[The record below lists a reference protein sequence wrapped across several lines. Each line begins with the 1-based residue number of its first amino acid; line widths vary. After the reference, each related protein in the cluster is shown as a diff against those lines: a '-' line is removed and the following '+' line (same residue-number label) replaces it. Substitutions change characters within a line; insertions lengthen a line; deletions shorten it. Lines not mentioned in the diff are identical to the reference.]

1 MHRFY
6 VAAPLPVV
14 GEVTFAGEAAHRIG
28 RVLRLGPGERVGL
41 FDGSGREVV
50 AVLERVSARDAVARI
65 ASELPPPPDGPR
77 LHLYPTLIRPARF
90 EWLVEKAAELGAT
103 LVQPVLTERCQVRAS
118 EIGAAKLAR
127 WERLAIE
134 AAEQCGR
141 RTLPELRPP
150 VPFTRALDGLAGIVL
165 LPWEEARGEAVPA
178 GEALRRA
185 FAAHG
190 AVRRVRGTPRPLP
203 VAYEGET
210 SPPAALAGECGDGG
224 ELSRG
229 GLALAPDAVAQ
240 PDALPPVTII
250 IGPEGG
256 LTAGEVDAARTHR
269 ALVASLGPL
278 VLRAETAAV
287 AAMALAVDAWAAAMR
302 TV

>member
-6 VAAPLPVV
+6 VAAPLPVQ
-14 GEVTFAGEAAHRIG
+14 GDVTIDGEAAHRVG

-50 AVLERVSARDAVARI
+50 AALARVSARDVVATI
-65 ASELPPPPDGPR
+65 VSELPPPPAGPS
-77 LHLYPTLIRPARF
+77 LHLHPALIRPARF
-90 EWLVEKAAELGAT
+90 DWLVEKAAELGVT
-103 LVQPVLTERCQVRAS
+103 LVQPVVTERCQVRAS

-141 RTLPELRPP
+141 RTLPELLPP
-150 VPFTRALDGLAGIVL
+150 LPFERALDGMAGILL

-178 GEALRRA
+178 GEVLGRA
-185 FAAHG
+185 FAAHRAAHTDG
-190 AVRRVRGTPRPLP
+190 SRVPSPLP
-203 VAYEGET
+203 VAREGEST
-210 SPPAALAGECGDGG
+210 APAVQPRDQDGGPDEHSGPPADR
-224 ELSRG
+224 S
-229 GLALAPDAVAQ
+229 APGT
-240 PDALPPVTII
+240 LPPVSII

-256 LTAGEVDAARTHR
+256 LTAGEVDAARAHG

-278 VLRAETAAV
+278 VLRAETAAI
-287 AAMALAVDAWAAAMR
+287 AAMALAVDAWVTATRMG
-302 TV
+302 